1 MMSRRF
7 LIAAFAVT
15 LSLLTAV
22 VPARAD
28 ANADARAFI
37 QRLADTAMNTVAVKG
52 LSDDERARRFRTLF
66 VDTFDLPEIG
76 KLVLGRY
83 WRVATPEQQQEFLR
97 LFEEIQVYTWTKR
110 FKDYS
115 GETLEILSLSAEG
128 ETDVLVDS
136 RIKRERL
143 EPINVA
149 WRVRKS
155 GEGFKVL
162 DIKVEG
168 ASMAFTH
175 RSEYASVIQGSGG
188 QVEGLLAAMRKK
200 VAQMQGE
207 GATAAAPGGAKAN

>member
-1 MMSRRF
+1 MLSRRS
-7 LIAAFAVT
+7 LIAALAAVAGVAA
-15 LSLLTAV
+15 LA

-28 ANADARAFI
+28 ANAEARVFI
-37 QRLADTAMNTVAVKG
+37 QNLADAAMTTVAVKN
-52 LSDDERARRFRTLF
+52 LPDDERTRRFRTLF

-83 WRVATPEQQQEFLR
+83 WRVATPAQQQEFLK
-97 LFEEIQVYTWTKR
+97 LFEDIQVYTWTKR

-115 GETLEILSLSAEG
+115 GEMLEITAVAAEG
-128 ETDVLVDS
+128 EADMLVDS

-143 EPINVA
+143 EPVNVN
-149 WRVRKS
+149 WRVRRYPD
-155 GEGFKVL
+155 GFKVL

-175 RSEYASVIQGSGG
+175 RSEYTSVIQNASG

-200 VAQMQGE
+200 VVQLHAESG
-207 GATAAAPGGAKAN
+207 AAAPSALRSN

>member
-1 MMSRRF
+1 MLSRRF
-7 LIAAFAVT
+7 LIASFA
-15 LSLLTAV
+15 AV
-22 VPARAD
+22 LALVCAGPSARAD
-28 ANADARAFI
+28 TTTDARAFI

-52 LSDDERARRFRTLF
+52 LSDDERQRRFRTLF

-83 WRVATPEQQQEFLR
+83 WRAATPDQQQEFLK

-115 GETLEILSLSAEG
+115 GETLDILGVAPEG
-128 ETDVLVDS
+128 ETDLIIDS

-143 EPINVA
+143 EPINVS
-149 WRVRKS
+149 WRVRKT

-175 RSEYASVIQGSGG
+175 RSEYSSVIQGAGG

-200 VAQMQGE
+200 LAQMQTE
-207 GATAAAPGGAKAN
+207 AKAG